1 MDTLVTKYY
10 TSNDISLSF
19 ITPLPKEHQSPY
31 NENRDKTYQEILKH
45 TKEIYDSCNIAP
57 TRSLST
63 KLKDISTGTE
73 IEAKEIMER
82 TKSMQEQIKEKHN
95 QLQKIIDDLFKAE
108 IDDKVNQSV
117 DVLIGQ
123 ILNLSQQFCN
133 VEQIKLIRK
142 LYDCKDMDM
151 IIRDWDNCKKSMIQT
166 LDIIRNHLQ
175 KKSPLVIQ
183 LRLSPPLTLENLA
196 NDGSLMYK
204 LSELA
209 VFGAIR
215 DYNKDFELNIPK
227 GIRGMIN
234 AFFPGLTLFDNILEL
249 ISNSLN
255 DMDDIESPV
264 IRYEH
269 FFIDLSRT
277 NTDFYKQFETEITGI
292 YERFGLK
299 SMNEYLSISEENPS
313 MALTSYATKLDRFYS
328 QKCKNQNSTH
338 LELTYNEKIV
348 RLFVDTVST
357 KYNEDGYDNMLFDIE
372 NGYEDLT
379 SDLRT
384 DIVKIYKLFKR
395 LDVGEAKKINDAFKR
410 F

>member
-1 MDTLVTKYY
+1 MDALLNKYY
-10 TSNDISLSF
+10 TSNDVSLSF
-19 ITPLPKEHQSPY
+19 MTPLPKEHQNPY
-31 NENRDKTYQEILKH
+31 NDNRDSTYQQILKN
-45 TKEIYDSCNIAP
+45 TKEIYDSCSISP
-57 TRSLST
+57 SSLDI
-63 KLKDISTGTE
+63 KLKDMSNGSE
-73 IEAKEIMER
+73 IEAKEIMEKVQNR
-82 TKSMQEQIKEKHN
+82 QEEIKAKHN

-123 ILNLSQQFCN
+123 ILNLSQQFSN
-133 VEQIKLIRK
+133 VEQIKLIRR
-142 LYDCKDMDM
+142 LYDCNDMEM

-183 LRLSPPLTLENLA
+183 LRLSPPITLETLA

-215 DYNKDFELNIPK
+215 DYNKELQLNIPK

-234 AFFPGLTLFDNILEL
+234 AFYPGLTLFDKILEL

-255 DMDDIESPV
+255 DMNDIEPPV

-269 FFIDLSRT
+269 FFIDLST
-277 NTDFYKQFETEITGI
+277 INIDFYKQFETEITGI
-292 YERFGLK
+292 YERFGVK
-299 SMNEYLSISEENPS
+299 SMNEYLSMAQENPS
-313 MALTSYATKLDRFYS
+313 MALTNYATNLHKFYES
-328 QKCKNQNSTH
+328 KCKNQNSTH
-338 LELTYNEKIV
+338 LEITYNEKIL

-357 KYNEDGYDNMLFDIE
+357 KYSLDGYDNMILDIE

-379 SDLRT
+379 SDLRA